1 MRTIDREIKGFFQ
14 FQIEGSDEVYKIPL
28 PLCMT
33 NKQMVELTKAG
44 SDYDEQVEWLRGIIG
59 DVVDDL
65 TVSETS
71 AIMQGWLEASEQS
84 EVTPGES

>member
-33 NKQMVELTKAG
+33 NKQMVELTETG
-44 SDYDEQVEWLRGIIG
+44 SDYDKQVEWLRGMIG

>member
-33 NKQMVELTKAG
+33 NKQMVELTEAG
-44 SDYDEQVEWLRGIIG
+44 SDYDKQVEWLRGMIG

>member
-33 NKQMVELTKAG
+33 NKQMVELTNAG
-44 SDYDEQVEWLRGIIG
+44 SDYDKQVEWLRGMIG

-71 AIMQGWLEASEQS
+71 AIMQGWLEASEES

>member
-44 SDYDEQVEWLRGIIG
+44 SDYDKQVEWLRGMIG

-65 TVSETS
+65 TISETS